1 VVLCGKNQCI
11 KLSRPHSILNW
22 ILILRFHRID
32 DKEKEIS
39 RQRWYD
45 MIFFSKEIVLIG
57 PILVWK
63 DSYTELWRRT
73 YNFLVIGRDVF

>member
-1 VVLCGKNQCI
+1 MVLCGKNQCI
-11 KLSRPHSILNW
+11 KLPRPHSILNW

-73 YNFLVIGRDVF
+73 HEI